1 MCDKEI
7 KDERE
12 VSPEEIQKLREIV
25 ISIKNDPE
33 AIEQG
38 QMIAGEV

>member
-7 KDERE
+7 KDEEE
-12 VSPEEIQKLREIV
+12 VSPEEIQKLRDIV

-33 AIEQG
+33 AMEQG
-38 QMIAGEV
+38 RMIAAEI

>member
-12 VSPEEIQKLREIV
+12 VSSEEVQKLQEIV

-33 AIEQG
+33 AMRQAQQIL
-38 QMIAGEV
+38 IA

>member
-7 KDERE
+7 KDEKE

-25 ISIKNDPE
+25 VTIKNDPE
-33 AIEQG
+33 AMRQA
-38 QMIAGEV
+38 QMIASI

>member
-7 KDERE
+7 KDEKE
-12 VSPEEIQKLREIV
+12 VSPEEIQKLQEIV

-33 AIEQG
+33 AMRQA
-38 QMIAGEV
+38 QLIANL